1 MIKHIFLSAGL
12 LILSCFSLF
21 AQEIQKLSLQDC
33 IEIALS
39 NNYELRVAQIGVELA
54 DKDIISSRSNWL
66 PRINSSFGFGKYIQ
80 GTRTAL
86 EDVPVGIDSTGKYIY
101 QQRNVTYEQTER
113 NSYSASVSLDQ
124 HIYDFGR
131 TSNNIRQAKA
141 YKQYQEYHLFNTRNL
156 VIANVSDKYF
166 QLLKAIKLRGVYD
179 EAVKHAEENL
189 VYNQTMLDVG
199 LKSQAEIFQAKVN
212 VGNRK
217 TDLINQINRIEL
229 AKAALNSA
237 MGQNP
242 ATAIDVEED
251 LPKPIYPAYNFDEA
265 IDIALEHNDRLKAVE
280 SEVKATEFAIRS
292 AKARY
297 APSIGARV
305 SYNRNNDDI
314 SRVYNTNL
322 DEDFTATI
330 GAGVDFNIFNGLADK
345 AEVERQKLNNEM
357 ALEKLKE
364 EKRILITN
372 IREYFLMLKAFK
384 DVIDIN
390 QENLEAYQEN
400 LRLQTEKRR
409 VGSGTELE
417 VMAAQVDVIQAQETL
432 VSAEYEAKINRV
444 YLEAALGIIERE
456 NEQ

>member
-1 MIKHIFLSAGL
+1 MARHIVLSVQL
-12 LILSCFSLF
+12 LVMMHQITM
-21 AQEIQKLSLQDC
+21 AQASPLSLQDC
-33 IEIALS
+33 IDVALS
-39 NNYELRVAQIGVELA
+39 NNYELRVAQIGVQLA
-54 DKDIISSRSNWL
+54 DRDIVSSRSGWL
-66 PRINSSFGFGKYIQ
+66 PQVNSSFSFGKYVQ
-80 GTRTAL
+80 GERTAL
-86 EDVPVGIDSTGKYIY
+86 EDVPVGVDSTGKYIY

-131 TSNNIRQAKA
+131 TGNMIRQAKA
-141 YKQYQEYHLFNTRNL
+141 YRQYQEHSLFNTRNL

-166 QLLKAIKLRGVYD
+166 ELLKAIKLQHVYE

-189 VYNQTMLDVG
+189 AYNQTMLDVG

-212 VGNRK
+212 LGNRR
-217 TDLINQINRIEL
+217 TELINQVNRIEL

-242 ATAIDVEED
+242 AADIEIAED
-251 LPKPIYPAYNFDEA
+251 MPKPIFPAYNFDQA
-265 IDIALEHNDRLKAVE
+265 VDIALENNDRLKAVQ
-280 SEVKATEFAIRS
+280 SEVQATEYAIRS

-314 SRVYNTNL
+314 SRVYSTKL

-330 GAGVDFNIFNGLADK
+330 GAGINLNIFNGLADK
-345 AEVERQKLNNEM
+345 AEIERQKLNNEM
-357 ALEKLKE
+357 ALEKLNE
-364 EKRILITN
+364 EKRILIAN
-372 IREYFLMLKAFK
+372 IREYFLLLKAFE
-384 DVIDIN
+384 DLMQIN

-417 VMAAQVDVIQAQETL
+417 VMTAQVDVIQAQETL
-432 VSAEYEAKINRV
+432 VRAEHDAKIYRA
-444 YLEAALGIIERE
+444 YLEAALGIIGRE
-456 NEQ
+456 SE